1 MEHDEL
7 VRRLEGYEWAD
18 VEFKEA
24 RRDVPRSAY
33 ETVSAFSNT
42 GGGWLI
48 FGVRDGAGGFEIV
61 GVLEVDKVQNEFL
74 SVLRS
79 GQKLNRVVA
88 AEERLIEDDGKALLV
103 FHIPEAR
110 RQDKPIYLNNDITR
124 SYIRRGAGDER
135 CTPAEIERLLRDAA
149 DERHDGETVDLD
161 PARCFDGESLRW
173 YRNLFEDR
181 NPDHDESLTHME
193 FLRHWGLI
201 VEAGGRP
208 SPTRAAILLFGA
220 DPEFRQILPRP
231 VVDLQWHRGDWS
243 ENLPEERW
251 ADRLVIEANLVKAW
265 KALVGRYMQRAE
277 KPFSVDPETLRREDR
292 PPDYVAFRE
301 AAINLL
307 IHQDYA
313 DHTRKP
319 AIRFFDDRTSL
330 WNPGDAFVS
339 VEELMEPGEREVRNP
354 RIVAA
359 FRRIGLSEQ
368 AGTGIRAIFGIWR
381 RLGRVPPVVEN
392 DKARKAFQLTLL
404 KEELLSEEQI
414 LFQASPGVHLTDEQA
429 RAFAFVRREGEVSLP
444 QLRAVTGLSGPDT
457 AAVAERLAAQRL
469 IEPVGPGGRRYALA
483 EHLRERP
490 GRPDSGADRADAP
503 DSSSVTDQADTPT
516 PNLVTDQDGRPQGN
530 LVTDQAHRLPPNL
543 VTMQAEPL
551 TELSETQRK
560 IVALCDAPRRL
571 AEIMAALGVTGRNY
585 FKKRHLEPLIRAGV
599 VAMTHPDRPKH
610 PDQAY
615 MRTDAPAPVPGPVTD
630 QPDAPAP
637 NLVTDQAGRPQ
648 GNLVTAQAA
657 PLTRLSA
664 TQRKIVALCDVPRRL
679 AEIMAALGVTGRD
692 HFKKRH
698 LDPLVRGGVLR
709 MTHPDRPNHPD
720 QAYVLTEAGAALKGR
735 HADGG

>member
-1 MEHDEL
+1 MKRDEL
-7 VRRLEGYEWAD
+7 VRRLEGYEWTD
-18 VEFKEA
+18 VEFKLA
-24 RRDVPRSAY
+24 RRGVPESAY

-48 FGVRDGAGGFEIV
+48 FGVRDGAGGFELV
-61 GVLEVDKVQNEFL
+61 GVLEVDKVQNDFL

-103 FHIPEAR
+103 FHVPEAR

-161 PARCFDGESLRW
+161 PARCFDDESLRW
-173 YRNLFEDR
+173 YRSLFEGR
-181 NPDHDESLTHME
+181 NPDHDESPAHLE

-220 DPEFRQILPRP
+220 DPAFRQILPRP
-231 VVDLQWHRGDWS
+231 VVDLQWRRGDWS
-243 ENLPEERW
+243 EDLPEERW

-265 KALVGRYMQRAE
+265 KALVGRYVQRAE

-339 VEELMEPGEREVRNP
+339 AEELMEPGEREVRNP

-368 AGTGIRAIFGIWR
+368 AGTGIRAIFGNWR

-392 DKARKAFQLTLL
+392 DKAGKAFQLTLL
-404 KEELLSEEQI
+404 KEALLSEEQI
-414 LFQASPGVHLTDEQA
+414 LFQAGLGVHLTDEQA
-429 RAFAFVRREGEVSLP
+429 RAFAFVRREGEASFS
-444 QLRAVTGLSGPDT
+444 QLKAVTGLSGPDA
-457 AAVAERLAAQRL
+457 AAVAERLAAQKL
-469 IEPVGPGGRRYALA
+469 IEPVEVDGRYALA

-503 DSSSVTDQADTPT
+503 GSSS
-516 PNLVTDQDGRPQGN
+516 
-530 LVTDQAHRLPPNL
+530 
-543 VTMQAEPL
+543 
-551 TELSETQRK
+551 
-560 IVALCDAPRRL
+560 
-571 AEIMAALGVTGRNY
+571 
-585 FKKRHLEPLIRAGV
+585 
-599 VAMTHPDRPKH
+599 
-610 PDQAY
+610 
-615 MRTDAPAPVPGPVTD
+615 VTD

-648 GNLVTAQAA
+648 GNLVTAQAE
-657 PLTRLSA
+657 PLAELSE
-664 TQRKIVALCDVPRRL
+664 THRKIVALCDAPRRL
-679 AEIMAALGVTGRD
+679 TEIMAALGVTGRN
-692 HFKKRH
+692 HFRKRH
-698 LDPLVRGGVLR
+698 LDPLVRAGVLR
-709 MTHPDRPNHPD
+709 MTHPDRPRHPD
-720 QAYVLTEAGAALKGR
+720 QAYVLTDAGAALKGR
-735 HADGG
+735 RTV